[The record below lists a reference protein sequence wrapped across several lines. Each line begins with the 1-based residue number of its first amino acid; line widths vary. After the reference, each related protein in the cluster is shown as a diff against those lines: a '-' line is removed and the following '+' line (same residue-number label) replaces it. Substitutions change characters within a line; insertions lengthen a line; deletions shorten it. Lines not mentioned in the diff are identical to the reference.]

1 MSDTA
6 PDTVDPRFLSLREA
20 ASRGLPLEGGE
31 AQTLEYLLQCTE
43 QRARKASDERDEAL
57 LRVKLLQRQLAHVQA
72 LLAAWQTA
80 THEAI
85 VHMDLDAPS
94 PIPRLL
100 TSMLEATSR
109 ASQENLAELK
119 ETLSRFDRVVRAYD
133 ANATPKESTHE
144 G

>member
-1 MSDTA
+1 MSDEN
-6 PDTVDPRFLSLREA
+6 PVDPMLLSLREA
-20 ASRGLPLEGGE
+20 ASRGFPLDGEG
-31 AQTLEYLLQCTE
+31 AAFLESVLRSTE
-43 QRARKASDERDEAL
+43 RRADKASEERDEAL

-109 ASQENLAELK
+109 ASRENLADLK
-119 ETLSRFDRVVRAYD
+119 ETLSRFDRVVRDYD
-133 ANATPKESTHE
+133 AKATTMEST
-144 G
+144 